1 MWCKVSFIGRT
12 IGFLAGSLVALS
24 MPALAQDS
32 HSELQKTVEFFQ
44 TALRV
49 DNPTEI
55 QNKLSQILPTL
66 SPSTSKEEVDFIK
79 SYTGELNNRDYD
91 AIRTELSDNFKK
103 NFGDNYSFDPTNK
116 VDLQRAQ
123 LLISYSKFRVDSPGS
138 KFILSTALPAR
149 IRAYVDAVTAAQ
161 KTNSVTAPVTTATPT
176 TPAKV
181 EVPVVVK
188 EIEIKEIEKERI
200 IYLYKPVPVEK
211 VRDHSLVTV
220 FQAFQA
226 LALLGMLIKLMLM
239 K

>member
-123 LLISYSKFRVDSPGS
+123 LLISYSKFRINSPGS

-188 EIEIKEIEKERI
+188 PSPETK
-200 IYLYKPVPVEK
+200 
-211 VRDHSLVTV
+211 
-220 FQAFQA
+220 A
-226 LALLGMLIKLMLM
+226 LAEKIIEFTKLIKSSH
-239 K
+239 KNTK